1 MLSEPRVTDSVV
13 PAPAVT
19 VTTSSL
25 DVSGSTISVYGYDDG
40 KPETDATMNAVF
52 AAPCACAGMEP
63 DNAVSTAI
71 EE

>member
-1 MLSEPRVTDSVV
+1 
-13 PAPAVT
+13 

-25 DVSGSTISVYGYDDG
+25 DVSGSTISVYGYDEG

-63 DNAVSTAI
+63 ESAVSTAI